1 MNEAAENMKT
11 PAPMGAVIELSKLI
25 AVVRSK
31 FWWLALVVFVVTAL
45 GAVYAFTAT
54 RFYSSEAQLVINR
67 TNMPAG
73 GLSAL
78 ANQVSSIANLSA
90 FGLGANS
97 ERGETIA
104 LLKSRSLAQR
114 VIEKHNL
121 MDVLFPPSQR
131 KAGDKPP
138 TMWRAVRKFTS
149 GVMSV
154 DEDRLTGVIT
164 VTCEWT
170 DAKTAADWVNL
181 VVAEANLVS
190 RERAIADAERG
201 IGFLQEELKSTQSLE
216 VREAIYRLIEAQ
228 MSQRMLANVRAD
240 YVVRVIDPA
249 TVADWPSRPRRLL
262 VVAGSVLFGGFIAAV
277 IVLVLAARMPSV
289 GRPGPGA

>member
-1 MNEAAENMKT
+1 MNDAAENTKT
-11 PAPMGAVIELSKLI
+11 PPPMGAVIELSKLI
-25 AVVRSK
+25 AVVRGK

-45 GAVYAFTAT
+45 GALYAFTAA
-54 RFYSSEAQLVINR
+54 RYYSSEAQLVVNR
-67 TNMPAG
+67 ASMPAG

-90 FGLGANS
+90 FGLGGNS

-104 LLKSRSLAQR
+104 LLKSRYLAQR
-114 VIEKHNL
+114 VIEKHKL

-138 TMWRAVRKFTS
+138 SMWAAVRKFTGS
-149 GVMSV
+149 VMSV
-154 DEDRLTGVIT
+154 DEDRLSGVIT
-164 VTCEWT
+164 VTCQWT
-170 DAKTAADWVNL
+170 DAKTAANWVNL

-190 RERAIADAERG
+190 RERAIADADRG
-201 IGFLQEELKSTQSLE
+201 IGFLQKELESTQSME
-216 VREAIYRLIEAQ
+216 VREAIFRLIEAQ

-249 TVADWPSRPRRLL
+249 TVADWPSRPRRML
-262 VVAGSVLFGGFIAAV
+262 VVAGAMLFGGFIAAV
-277 IVLVLAARMPSV
+277 IVLVLAARMPSTA
-289 GRPGPGA
+289 RPESRS

>member
-1 MNEAAENMKT
+1 MNETAETMKT
-11 PAPMGAVIELSKLI
+11 PAPMGAVIEMSKLI
-25 AVVRSK
+25 AVVRSR

-45 GAVYAFTAT
+45 GALYAFTAK
-54 RFYSSEAQLVINR
+54 RFYSSEAQLVVNR

-114 VIEKHNL
+114 VIEKHKL

-138 TMWRAVRKFTS
+138 SMWRAVRMFTGS
-149 GVMSV
+149 VMSV

-164 VTCEWT
+164 VNCEWT
-170 DAKTAADWVNL
+170 DAKTAADWVNM

-190 RERAIADAERG
+190 RERAIADADRG
-201 IGFLQEELKSTQSLE
+201 IGFLQKELESTQSME
-216 VREAIYRLIEAQ
+216 VREAIYRLMEAQ

-249 TVADWPSRPRRLL
+249 TVADWPSRPRRML
-262 VVAGSVLFGGFIAAV
+262 VVAGSMLFGGFIAAV
-277 IVLVLAARMPSV
+277 IVLVLAARMPNV
-289 GRPGPGA
+289 ARPDSRA